1 MSVLLHPQLHNFFNP
16 RPSFITQSGAYMS
29 FLRTASHCLRWSRLY
44 LEKWCFFLSNLER
57 FILIGVTGTGQAV
70 SGTPKYIHI
79 YMCPLDVIYIIC
91 TSRYA
96 KKKGV
101 FNLIYNLFICYDW
114 SHSLLRYEFRPL
126 FYFDYIFFLFP
137 YPYRKTPVYC
147 LECFCISTISIL
159 KCVVVCIS
167 NTIVRKNKIKH

>member
-1 MSVLLHPQLHNFFNP
+1 MVFFSLKF
-16 RPSFITQSGAYMS
+16 RAFYTDWGYWD
-29 FLRTASHCLRWSRLY
+29 RT
-44 LEKWCFFLSNLER
+44 
-57 FILIGVTGTGQAV
+57 GGQWDSKV
-70 SGTPKYIHI
+70 YSYIHVSARR
-79 YMCPLDVIYIIC
+79 DYIIC

-126 FYFDYIFFLFP
+126 FYFDYICFLFP